1 MKKLD
6 LKKVLSKIW
15 TSIKNPLIATFFGL
29 LVGAVVILICG
40 ENPIEVYSVMFDKA
54 FIKPY
59 YLCATLTRATPVI
72 ICALATA
79 MAWRAGFIN
88 IGVEG
93 QMVSGTIAASIVAL
107 KLSGPAWFVLLVAWI
122 VGMIVGALYALIPAV
137 IQRKF
142 GASLIIVSLM
152 LNYVANDITSYLV
165 TYPFKDTSGDSLAI
179 QTPKFAEGVELL
191 KLTSGSNSLNFGFI
205 IAIILT
211 LLMIF
216 YEKKTILGYE
226 SKMTGYNAN
235 FAKYGGVKEKKVM
248 LVTMAL
254 SGAIGAIAGCSY
266 AFGASGRFVDG
277 MLTSTNFAWTGL
289 MAALI
294 ADLNPIGIFIASI
307 FLSGLQIGGSTLQ
320 RSMSIPSEISTIIQ
334 CCITL
339 FVSVKIVI
347 KLRHNNKKEENVT
360 GGAEK

>member
-1 MKKLD
+1 MKKFDFKKTMISLW
-6 LKKVLSKIW
+6 LK
-15 TSIKNPLIATFFGL
+15 IKGPLIATFFGL
-29 LVGAVVILICG
+29 LVGAVVILMCG
-40 ENPIEVYSVMFDKA
+40 ENPISVYAVMFEMA

-59 YLCATLTRATPVI
+59 YLCETLTRATPII

-79 MAWRAGFIN
+79 VAWRAGFIN

-93 QMVSGTIAASIVAL
+93 QMVSGTIAATIVAL
-107 KLSGPAWFVLLVAWI
+107 KMSGPAWLVLIVAWI
-122 VGMIVGALYALIPAV
+122 VGMIVGAIYALIPAV

-142 GASLIIVSLM
+142 GASLIIISLM
-152 LNYVANDITSYLV
+152 LNYVANYITSYLV
-165 TYPFKDTSGDSLAI
+165 TYPLKDTNGDSIAI
-179 QTPKFAEGVELL
+179 QTPEFAEGVELT
-191 KLTSGSNSLNFGFI
+191 KFFKSSNLNFGFV

-211 LLMIF
+211 ALIIF

-226 SKMTGYNAN
+226 SKMTGYNPH

-248 LVTMAL
+248 LITMAL
-254 SGAIGAIAGCSY
+254 SGAIGAIAGCTY
-266 AFGASGRFVDG
+266 AFGVAGRFSDG

-294 ADLNPIGIFIASI
+294 ADLNPIGIFISSI

-339 FVSVKIVI
+339 FVSVKIVV
-347 KLRHNNKKEENVT
+347 KLKRNKKKDTKVNE
-360 GGAEK
+360 GGAEA